1 MKKRMPFM
9 LYTLPV
15 DKSRFPVPTHAE
27 AVMQNHRFGAL
38 HALVSIKPPG
48 LSQERCEK
56 LLFCLLDQRKLPA
69 ISARRKL
76 VEMETSTVS
85 GAVLSSLMTDF
96 LILTHCIV

>member
-48 LSQERCEK
+48 LSQE
-56 LLFCLLDQRKLPA
+56 
-69 ISARRKL
+69 
-76 VEMETSTVS
+76 V
-85 GAVLSSLMTDF
+85 
-96 LILTHCIV
+96 